1 MRSLWR
7 LPTERLALRAR
18 EVLGSAGE
26 PRFIGAAVVVGA
38 LTGLFSIAFAELIEA
53 VQWLAIGAPDLA
65 SYVLPWVPRWRVL
78 LAPAAGGLLVGIV
91 GRYLSSEVRG
101 HGVPEV
107 MEAVALHGG
116 RMRRRVAFTKSL
128 ASALTIG
135 TGGSVGREGPIV
147 QIGAAIGSAGGQIL
161 GLPADQLRALAAAG
175 AAGGIA
181 AAFNAPIAGTFFA
194 LEVIARNFSARTF
207 GPVVLCAVFSTLVSR
222 THFGDDPAFA
232 VPPVHLDT
240 PWETPL
246 AVLLGIGC
254 GLVAVAMCR
263 ILSTLEH
270 AFARSPLPAVLKPA
284 LGGLLVGVLL
294 LVSPHLYGI
303 GYETMDATLAGS
315 LAWRELA
322 LLLLLKPIAT
332 SLTLASGGSGGV
344 FLPSLYVGGLAGGL
358 FAAGLAAA
366 VPATSG
372 SAGAWALVGMAGVLA
387 GTAHAPVTAVLLAF
401 ELTHGYEVV
410 LPVMLAAAF
419 STLVARALQRDSI
432 YTEKLR
438 LRGIE
443 IDRRE
448 DLVLRQIA
456 VGEIMHQ
463 DPPAVRRDA
472 PLDVVLAR
480 FLESDLGTVFVTEE
494 NGRLVGEVSIHD
506 VKASL
511 GEATALGGLALAGDV
526 SQAAARASAETSLAD
541 ALDVLT
547 RVGRDLLAVVD
558 TGGKLVGC
566 LALRSITD
574 VLAREALRGEVVGVS
589 AADLPTRD
597 RESLRLTAGI
607 EVRSREVPPSLY
619 GATVRSLEIRRRFG
633 VSVIALRRDGVDQ
646 RVDPDQPFA
655 AGDTLVLMGEARDLE
670 RLLTALRE
678 RS

>member
-1 MRSLWR
+1 M
-7 LPTERLALRAR
+7 
-18 EVLGSAGE
+18 LGSTGE
-26 PRFIGAAVVVGA
+26 PRFVVAAAVVGA
-38 LTGLFSIAFAELIEA
+38 LTGLFSIAFAELIHG

-78 LAPAAGGLLVGIV
+78 LAPTVGGLLVGLV

-147 QIGAAIGSAGGQIL
+147 QIGAAVGSASGQLL

-222 THFGDDPAFA
+222 MHFGDDPAFV
-232 VPPVHLDT
+232 VPPIQLGS

-246 AVLLGIGC
+246 AAVLGIFC
-254 GLVAVAMCR
+254 GVVAVVFCR
-263 ILSTLEH
+263 LLSRLERV
-270 AFARSPLPAVLKPA
+270 FVRIPLPFVLKPA
-284 LGGLLVGVLL
+284 LGGLLVGSLVLI
-294 LVSPHLYGI
+294 SPHLYGI
-303 GYETMDATLAGS
+303 GYETMDSTLAGS
-315 LAWRELA
+315 LPWRTLA

-344 FLPSLYVGGLAGGL
+344 FLPSLYLGGLVGGL
-358 FAAGLAAA
+358 FAAGLTAAL
-366 VPATSG
+366 PAATW

-387 GTAHAPVTAVLLAF
+387 GTSHAPITAVLLAF
-401 ELTHGYEVV
+401 ELTHNYEVV
-410 LPVMLAAAF
+410 LPVMLASAVA
-419 STLVARALQRDSI
+419 TLVARGLQRDSI

-438 LRGIE
+438 ARGID

-448 DLVLRQIA
+448 DLALRGVFA
-456 VGEIMHQ
+456 GEIMQ
-463 DPPAVRRDA
+463 SDPPAVRRDA

-480 FLESDLGTVFVTEE
+480 FLDSDLGAVFVTDAR
-494 NGRLVGEVSIHD
+494 GHLVGQVSIHD

-511 GEATALGGLALAGDV
+511 GEEKSLGGIVVAGDV
-526 SQAAARASAETSLAD
+526 SETASRAYADTPVAD
-541 ALDVLT
+541 ALDLLT
-547 RVGRDLLAVVD
+547 RAGRDLLGVVD
-558 TGGKLVGC
+558 AEGKLIGC
-566 LALRSITD
+566 LSLRGIME
-574 VLAREALRGEVVGVS
+574 VLAREALRGDYVSVS
-589 AADLPTRD
+589 AASGPVRD
-597 RESLRLTAGI
+597 HESLRLTSGI
-607 EVRSREVPPSLY
+607 EVRAVEVPPALHGSS
-619 GATVRSLEIRRRFG
+619 VRTLEIRRRFG
-633 VSVIALRRDGVDQ
+633 VSAIALRREGVDQ
-646 RVDPDQPFA
+646 RVDPDHPFGP
-655 AGDTLVLMGEARDLE
+655 GDTLVLMGEAHDLE
-670 RLLTALRE
+670 RLLATLR
-678 RS
+678 RSS